1 MIFQSMHSSLRQ
13 LLSSLIPG
21 LAWNTKDKAQN
32 IPVNVQ
38 ILSSLPFFFSSSYL
52 RERSTAC
59 WARLHQSR

>member
-32 IPVNVQ
+32 IPVNV
-38 ILSSLPFFFSSSYL
+38 
-52 RERSTAC
+52 
-59 WARLHQSR
+59 